1 MASLELPVADIAGH
15 SEIELTESEDEGTW
29 MLTPAPPFSAPSNIQ
44 LKLRWMKTLMPE
56 RDAHEAFVAAEIE
69 AVRKQAAACTAAS
82 RAAEVAARLA
92 VSGHA
97 SSVSKVPG
105 REA

>member
-1 MASLELPVADIAGH
+1 
-15 SEIELTESEDEGTW
+15 

-69 AVRKQAAACTAAS
+69 AVRKQAAAS